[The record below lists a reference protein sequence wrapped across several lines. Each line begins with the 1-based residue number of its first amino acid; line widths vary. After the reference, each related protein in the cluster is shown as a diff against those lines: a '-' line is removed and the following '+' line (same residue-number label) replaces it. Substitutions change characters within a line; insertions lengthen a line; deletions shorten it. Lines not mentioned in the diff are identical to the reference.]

1 MTGISVRKQKE
12 KELIAVIE
20 DLASKKWMED
30 KAENYVN
37 KFREIY
43 QGEYRHDYSIF
54 FPLLS
59 KIEKNEKKESILIL
73 NENLVQLRSYIDRKF
88 CEPVNGAYNKNVRQ
102 IVKLLDHL
110 NLESSRLDVN
120 SANKNQIRDLK
131 NQLET
136 TQTKL
141 ENAQKKLVKASKKA
155 TSMQTELISILSIFS
170 AVILVFFVDT
180 QSITSAMISMQN
192 SSIFRVVLVLSI
204 CGLLL
209 FNGLFLL
216 FQFISYLITK
226 NSDRQAKILRF
237 GKPLFYLDLILILL
251 IICDVMVWYLCIYG
265 IEPFNHL
272 YYPVV

>member
-12 KELIAVIE
+12 KDLKSLIE
-20 DLASKKWMED
+20 DLASEKWTED
-30 KAENYVN
+30 KAEIYVN
-37 KFREIY
+37 KFCEIY

-59 KIEKNEKKESILIL
+59 KIEKNDINKSILIL
-73 NENLVQLRSYIDRKF
+73 NENLEHLRSYIDQKF
-88 CEPVNGAYNKNVRQ
+88 CEPVNGGYNKDVRQ

-110 NLESSRLDVN
+110 NLESSRLDVI
-120 SANKNQIRDLK
+120 SANNNQIGDLK
-131 NQLET
+131 NQLKT
-136 TQTKL
+136 TQKQL
-141 ENAQKKLVKASKKA
+141 EIAQKRLEKATKKA
-155 TSMQTELISILSIFS
+155 TSMQTELISILSVFS

-204 CGLLL
+204 CGLFL

-226 NSDRQAKILRF
+226 NSDGQTKMLRF
-237 GKPLFYLDLILILL
+237 GKPLFYLDVILIFL
-251 IICDVMVWYLCIYG
+251 IICDVIVWYLCIYG
-265 IEPFNHL
+265 IEPFCRL
-272 YYPVV
+272 YYPTV